1 MEVCAEEREEKE
13 SPPMMEI
20 QKKIPKTETLL
31 RNVIWRQI
39 QSKSAKILE
48 PGGLWGGVIQKTE
61 WVLLFQERFIDLF
74 CSFLMC
80 RCNFT

>member
-39 QSKSAKILE
+39 QSKSSIS
-48 PGGLWGGVIQKTE
+48 T
-61 WVLLFQERFIDLF
+61 
-74 CSFLMC
+74 
-80 RCNFT
+80 